1 MAWLGWTVASVLE
14 EDSSVKRRHGGVG
27 VELLEGRRWRPCW
40 RKIAA

>member
-14 EDSSVKRRHGGVG
+14 EDSSVKRRHGVG